1 MNEATNRYV
10 MGYTERERRRLGLQA
25 EVQNHSTE
33 ALLGRAG
40 LSRGMRVID
49 LGCGIGDVSLLAA
62 RLVGRDGLVIGI
74 DLDERALETAR
85 ARSQELDVRQVRFE
99 RRAIDDLDFGEPF
112 DAVIGRH
119 ILIHMRDP
127 IAVLK
132 RAAQLLRP
140 GGVAAFHEYD
150 FSLIQLAYPPS
161 PIREELA
168 GLFAIFIP
176 TANMGARLYHDF
188 LKAGFS
194 FPQCQYDGVIDGGAG
209 NPAYEIFAQAALS
222 ILARP
227 EASDLQFSLPRDP
240 EELARCLERE
250 VVANMGS
257 CPPPLQVTAH
267 ARRDAMASRS

>member
-1 MNEATNRYV
+1 MDEATSRYV
-10 MGYTERERRRLGLQA
+10 MGYTERERQRIGLQA
-25 EVQNHSTE
+25 EMQNHSTE
-33 ALLGRAG
+33 ALLERAG

-85 ARSQELDVRQVRFE
+85 ARSQERDVRQVRFE
-99 RRAIDDLDFGEPF
+99 RRAIDNLDFGEPF

-119 ILIHMRDP
+119 ILIHMPDP
-127 IAVLK
+127 IRVLK
-132 RAAQLLRP
+132 QAAQLLRP

-150 FSLIQLAYPPS
+150 FSLIELAYPPS
-161 PIREELA
+161 PIRAELA
-168 GLFAIFIP
+168 RLFARFIP

-194 FPQCQYDGVIDGGAG
+194 FPACQYDGVIDGGVG
-209 NPAYEIFAQAALS
+209 NPAYEIFAQAAFS

-227 EASDLQFSLPRDP
+227 ETSGLQFSLPRDP
-240 EELARCLERE
+240 EELARRLERE

-267 ARRDAMASRS
+267 ARHLPT